1 MALAKRGVV
10 IIISKTIPTAEEAEI
25 AGFHVVYI
33 PLQPFRL
40 LPVSRRPTVTN
51 EPTRPL
57 VQRVARC
64 EWPAGETWG
73 RASEWTAM
81 PLRA

>member
-40 LPVSRRPTVTN
+40 LPVFKEADRDQRAHTTDCSAGG
-51 EPTRPL
+51 PL
-57 VQRVARC
+57 
-64 EWPAGETWG
+64 
-73 RASEWTAM
+73 
-81 PLRA
+81 